1 MVETMHEQKEEST
14 ATKLVRLHRLCGP
27 PPVLSSEDPK
37 SYEELL
43 ISLLECYKPKARFER
58 AKLTYQMLVQSQ
70 NDHPTTMPTQPPGA
84 ISTEDGRRDA
94 NVSRPNVLLEKSCCN
109 SGTSLMPCVCPCP
122 TSTDWNATNGGPGR
136 ARRGR
141 FDGLLKSSQR
151 ASLKKARALRRV
163 RTVTEPSSPACCL
176 DPRAGKAAEEFEPQH
191 RARCA
196 ELEYQTAPNERRNL
210 LPTFRKLP
218 N

>member
-1 MVETMHEQKEEST
+1 
-14 ATKLVRLHRLCGP
+14 
-27 PPVLSSEDPK
+27 
-37 SYEELL
+37 
-43 ISLLECYKPKARFER
+43 LLECYKPKARFER

-163 RTVTEPSSPACCL
+163 RTVTEPSSPACCVGSGRKSSSL
-176 DPRAGKAAEEFEPQH
+176 NTERAAQNSNIKLRRAAKPFADCVPEASELNSACPPCESSTYTCIIQH
-191 RARCA
+191 C
-196 ELEYQTAPNERRNL
+196 N
-210 LPTFRKLP
+210 
-218 N
+218 